1 MITILPLF
9 LIAYNIVQVNSN
21 WEWRFF
27 IFQVNESG
35 MTILRLV
42 GGAGGVEVMLMPTLN
57 HTTFRV
63 RLRNS
68 QAQ

>member
-1 MITILPLF
+1 MMRILPLF
-9 LIAYNIVQVNSN
+9 LIAYNIVQVNNN

-27 IFQVNESG
+27 VFQVNESG
-35 MTILRLV
+35 MTIPTLV
-42 GGAGGVEVMLMPTLN
+42 SGAGGVEVMLMPTLN
-57 HTTFRV
+57 PTTFRV

>member
-1 MITILPLF
+1 MIRILPLF

-21 WEWRFF
+21 WEWRFSV
-27 IFQVNESG
+27 FQVNESC
-35 MTILRLV
+35 MTILKLV
-42 GGAGGVEVMLMPTLN
+42 GGAGGVGLTLMPTLN
-57 HTTFRV
+57 PTTFRV